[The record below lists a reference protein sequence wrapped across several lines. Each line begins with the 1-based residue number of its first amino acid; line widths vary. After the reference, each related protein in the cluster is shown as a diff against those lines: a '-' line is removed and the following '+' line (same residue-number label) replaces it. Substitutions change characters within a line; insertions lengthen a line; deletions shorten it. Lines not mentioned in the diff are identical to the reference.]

1 MFDPVSFKG
10 VGFKCR
16 YTLCKWDMGGDS
28 AFFASFVAV
37 GVFDIDS
44 RPSAAPAELNSCRDS
59 FAG

>member
-44 RPSAAPAELNSCRDS
+44 RPSAAPA
-59 FAG
+59 